1 MKCLKGQD
9 IQSHHLH
16 KGLPCHPSLSPVT
29 AHPDPSVSFSDS
41 VISRQLSPDGPAES
55 SVGVT
60 FTSLSKLEWGFS
72 DSESDHSDGT
82 RYEATIDGRVLC
94 DLRSVVFF
102 NLPSTSLLEAN
113 LRFVPRYLALC
124 PEFIYLS
131 QVIA

>member
-1 MKCLKGQD
+1 M
-9 IQSHHLH
+9 
-16 KGLPCHPSLSPVT
+16 T

-41 VISRQLSPDGPAES
+41 VISRQLSPDGPVES

-72 DSESDHSDGT
+72 NSESDHSDGT

-94 DLRSVVFF
+94 DFRSVVFF
-102 NLPSTSLLEAN
+102 NLPLTSLLEAN

-124 PEFIYLS
+124 PEFL
-131 QVIA
+131 